1 VEEPEM
7 SPRRAITK
15 NTLFY
20 GDNLDILREYI
31 ADESV
36 DLIYLDPPFNS
47 NRSYNVLFKN
57 EAGTESESQII
68 AFEDTWHWNQKAE
81 ETYRFLATQSPP
93 HISKM
98 IAAMREF
105 IGTNQMMAYLVMM
118 TVRLIELHRVLKPTG
133 SLYLHCDPT
142 ASHYLKVVLDTI
154 FGPQQ
159 FRNEIIWKRR
169 TGSSSQVHISNKFGV
184 CTDIVLFYAK
194 SELAVFHPQYN
205 MDAPGYKEYIEK
217 HFRHIDENGR
227 RFRIDNLANP
237 ALRPNLIY
245 EYKGYKPP
253 TNGWAISREKMEQWD
268 KEGRLYFPKSPD
280 GRIQRKRYLDELK
293 GDPVQSLWDDIEPI
307 SSQSAER
314 LGYPTQK
321 PLALL
326 ERIISASSNAGD
338 VVLDPFCGCGTAV
351 AAAQKLGRLW
361 IGIDITPLSMILQK
375 QRLKTMFPGI
385 AFDVVGEPN
394 SLEGAEQLARDDRY
408 KFQYWALGLIP
419 GAFPYGAQPG
429 SKEGK
434 KGSDRGV
441 DGIVTF
447 FDDNSGKPKR
457 AIVQVKSGKV
467 DSHVIRDLIGTVD
480 NEDAV
485 MGVLVTLQKPS
496 SEMKLAAV
504 KAGFYS
510 SPGWHQDYPKIQ
522 ILTIEDLLHGAQVK
536 MPPQTELK
544 RSQAVSVPIA
554 RQGGL
559 FEAADEEEE

>member
-1 VEEPEM
+1 M
-7 SPRRAITK
+7 ARRVITR

-20 GDNLDILREYI
+20 GDNLDILREDI

-47 NRSYNVLFKN
+47 SRSYNVLFKN
-57 EAGTESESQII
+57 EAGTESESQIT
-68 AFEDTWHWNQKAE
+68 AFEDTWHWNEKAE
-81 ETYRFLATQSPP
+81 ETFRWLVTQTPP

-98 IAAMREF
+98 IGAMREF
-105 IGTNQMMAYLVMM
+105 VGTNQMMAYLVMM
-118 TVRLIELHRVLKPTG
+118 TARLIELRRVLKQTG

-142 ASHYLKVVLDTI
+142 ASHYLKIVLDTI
-154 FGPQQ
+154 FEPEH
-159 FRNEIIWKRR
+159 FLNEVIWKRTHSHGNVGR
-169 TGSSSQVHISNKFGV
+169 NFGSIFDTLLVYTKGSLYTWNQ
-184 CTDIVLFYAK
+184 
-194 SELAVFHPQYN
+194 QYTSFT
-205 MDAPGYKEYIEK
+205 PEYIEETFDHK
-217 HFRHIDENGR
+217 DSDGR
-227 RFRIDNLANP
+227 RWQSVTLRNP
-237 ALRPNLIY
+237 GVRPNLHYPYTASNGITY
-245 EYKGYKPP
+245 QPHP
-253 TNGWAISREKMEQWD
+253 NGWSCDLERMQKYDRENRLHFPAKASGALRLKM
-268 KEGRLYFPKSPD
+268 
-280 GRIQRKRYLDELK
+280 YLDESPGIKLQNIWEDLPALGSK
-293 GDPVQSLWDDIEPI
+293 A
-307 SSQSAER
+307 AER

-351 AAAQKLGRLW
+351 AAAQKLGRRW

-385 AFDVVGEPN
+385 DFEVVGEPK

-457 AIVQVKSGKV
+457 VIVQVKSGNV
-467 DSHVIRDLIGTVD
+467 GPTLIRDLIGTV
-480 NEDAV
+480 EQEQAV
-485 MGVLVTLQKPS
+485 MGVFVTLRNPS
-496 SEMKLAAV
+496 PEMKLAAV
-504 KAGFYS
+504 KAGVYAS
-510 SPGWHQDYPKIQ
+510 SGWHQDFPKIQ
-522 ILTIEDLLHGAQVK
+522 ILTIDELLHGAQVK

-544 RSQAVSVPIA
+544 RSQAVSAPIA
-554 RQGGL
+554 AQSGL
-559 FEAADEEEE
+559 FDAAPDEEE